1 MTLKDRY
8 IAIRFME
15 QAIKDAPAGT
25 GEHVVEYLAEK
36 KREVRKL
43 SRRPG
48 RRIFHATWDAFT
60 EIVPLPEWISSRE
73 EAEEYIHDEIRIPYV
88 YGPYDCTGQLFTYW
102 THAAYLGGRW
112 VCYHRITADV

>member
-1 MTLKDRY
+1 MTLRDRY
-8 IAIRFME
+8 AMIRFME
-15 QAIKDAPAGT
+15 HTIKDAPEGT
-25 GEHVVEYLAEK
+25 GEHVAEYLAEK

-43 SRRPG
+43 SRRPS
-48 RRIFHATWDAFT
+48 RRVFNATWDAYT

-73 EAEEYIHDEIRIPYV
+73 EAEEYIDEGIRIPYR

-112 VCYHRITADV
+112 VCYHRVVADV